1 MGSTFKLIKICVLG
15 DIGSG
20 KSLVAKQFGY
30 PIFNA
35 DKEVSQIYKH
45 SKICF
50 NKLRKKL
57 PKYIK
62 SYPINKIEL
71 SKAILAKKKN
81 LKVVIKIVHPLV
93 RKKMNLFIKK
103 NINSKI
109 VVMDIPLIV
118 ENKLYK
124 KSDILVFIQAKKTDI
139 NLRLK
144 KRKNYNKQLINNL
157 RKIQTPL
164 LIKKKLSKYIIKNNF
179 KLSSI
184 KKRVKIIK
192 TAILNERN
200 NFRY

>member
-1 MGSTFKLIKICVLG
+1 MIRVGLIG
-15 DIGSG
+15 EIGSG
-20 KSLVAKQFGY
+20 KSFIAKHFGY
-30 PIFNA
+30 PFFNA

-45 SKICF
+45 NKICF
-50 NKLRKKL
+50 YKLRNKL

-62 SYPINKIEL
+62 SYPINKIEI
-71 SKAILAKKKN
+71 SKAILANKKN
-81 LKVVIKIVHPLV
+81 LKLVIKIVHPLV

-139 NLRLK
+139 NLRLE

-157 RKIQTPL
+157 RKIQKPL
-164 LIKKKLSKYIIKNNF
+164 LFKKKLSKYIIKNNF
-179 KLSSI
+179 KVSSI

-192 TAILNERN
+192 TKILNERN

>member
-1 MGSTFKLIKICVLG
+1 
-15 DIGSG
+15 
-20 KSLVAKQFGY
+20 
-30 PIFNA
+30 
-35 DKEVSQIYKH
+35 
-45 SKICF
+45 
-50 NKLRKKL
+50 
-57 PKYIK
+57 
-62 SYPINKIEL
+62 
-71 SKAILAKKKN
+71 
-81 LKVVIKIVHPLV
+81 
-93 RKKMNLFIKK
+93 MNLFIKK

-157 RKIQTPL
+157 RKIQKPL
-164 LIKKKLSKYIIKNNF
+164 LFKKKLSKYIIKNNF

-192 TAILNERN
+192 KAILNERN